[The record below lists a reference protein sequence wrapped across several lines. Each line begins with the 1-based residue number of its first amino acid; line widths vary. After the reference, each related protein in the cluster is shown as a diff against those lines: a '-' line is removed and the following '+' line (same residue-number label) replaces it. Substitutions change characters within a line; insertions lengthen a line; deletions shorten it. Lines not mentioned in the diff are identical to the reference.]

1 MSYSEPKFLVY
12 RLAKLAILLRIL
24 GFDTELIKDEDYEEV
39 IDIAKEEGRI
49 LLSRVKYLRKLPWI
63 YFLKSD
69 DADEQLGQVMFHFQ
83 LHIDENKLFSRCSQC
98 NGPLHKVKEEDIRAE
113 LPPVVLGKGYEFKKC
128 KRCNQY
134 FWKGIHWVTL
144 QDKLKYL
151 NLV

>member
-1 MSYSEPKFLVY
+1 MRSSEPKFLVY
-12 RLAKLAILLRIL
+12 RSAKLAILLRIL
-24 GFDTELIKDEDYEEV
+24 GFDTELIKEKDYEEA
-39 IDIAKEEGRI
+39 IDIAKKEGRI

-69 DADEQLGQVMFHFQ
+69 DADEQLQQVMFHFQ

-98 NGPLHKVKEEDIRAE
+98 NSPLYKVEEEDIRAE

-128 KRCNQY
+128 ECCNQC

-144 QDKLKYL
+144 QDKLKRL